1 MRRFL
6 ISIFALFAIC
16 MSAVAK
22 EELQLSEGVTVA
34 GKVTCN
40 GEPMVGVT
48 VSDGALFTQTDS
60 LGVYQLHSLKYYG
73 SVFVITPSGYEP
85 TVKRGIMP
93 QFWAPLNSRKMQKVE
108 RHDFELKKVDN
119 NRHRVIFAADL
130 HISGRNDDM
139 LQFKR
144 LCIPAFKNAVEQVRD
159 SIPVYSIF
167 LGDLCRNDSWYS
179 QEIDP
184 TDVLSLMATMH
195 YPTMVYTVMGEN
207 EYDGAVPAGAMTD
220 HQASELYATSC
231 APRFYSLNIGQVH
244 YVVLDNIVFRNDP
257 GDGKYPTEIV
267 GKRNFDSRVSADC
280 LAWLRRDLELVK
292 DKSTPIMVCM
302 HHGAIRKSNKGSLVK
317 SFTKPEY
324 VDSLIAAFKDFSTV
338 RFITAHAHRRR
349 VSDPKELKN
358 ITEHTIT
365 PLGGNGWESS
375 YNGFDHMCSDGAT
388 AGFEIFDYD
397 GRDVKWSYR
406 SVHDEKRTFRAYDMN
421 SVMEYYRQ
429 NEDVKAMV
437 QAYPNKRVNYGIANF
452 ANYVYINYWAD
463 EPKAKLEVWEGDKK
477 LKPRRVYQDD
487 PLFTIASVVVRH
499 KNSRGRKLNFG
510 RNSSQHLF
518 RVKTDTATTVVKI
531 RATDPFGRTFIDS
544 LVRPTPFPP
553 KAHKL

>member
-1 MRRFL
+1 MADR
-6 ISIFALFAIC
+6 
-16 MSAVAK
+16 
-22 EELQLSEGVTVA
+22 
-34 GKVTCN
+34 
-40 GEPMVGVT
+40 
-48 VSDGALFTQTDS
+48 TQTDPVRMEKIVS
-60 LGVYQLHSLKYYG
+60 LCKRRGFIFQAAEIYGGLNGCWDYGPLGVELKRNLKDYWWRVYVQERPDVLGMDGSILTHNSVLVASGHVGGFSDPLCDCLLSKERLRADQIPAQSGVAYWWKGAAAKDGSWSTSKEFSMLTTEGSEKEAKDEIVVPGKEDSGDTSVYDVTGSLCENNDKFAIQRVLPVLERGDLVVICDAGAHGHAMGFQYNGKLRSAELLLEEDG
-73 SVFVITPSGYEP
+73 SVT
-85 TVKRGIMP
+85 
-93 QFWAPLNSRKMQKVE
+93 
-108 RHDFELKKVDN
+108 
-119 NRHRVIFAADL
+119 
-130 HISGRNDDM
+130 
-139 LQFKR
+139 
-144 LCIPAFKNAVEQVRD
+144 
-159 SIPVYSIF
+159 
-167 LGDLCRNDSWYS
+167 
-179 QEIDP
+179 EI
-184 TDVLSLMATMH
+184 
-195 YPTMVYTVMGEN
+195 
-207 EYDGAVPAGAMTD
+207 
-220 HQASELYATSC
+220 
-231 APRFYSLNIGQVH
+231 RR
-244 YVVLDNIVFRNDP
+244 IVFRNDP

-302 HHGAIRKSNKGSLVK
+302 HHGAIRKSNKGSIIK